1 MTQST
6 DEKREDAD
14 REEYLVSY
22 DISAYDRPS
31 VTADAVISDPAGRI
45 LLVKRK
51 NHPYKGCWALP
62 GGFVNRNETTA
73 EAAVREAAEET
84 GVLTENARLVGVY
97 SAPGRDPRGWIISA
111 AYALHIEKNAAAQG
125 GDDAAEAR
133 WFYPCDIPFPLAF
146 DHEEI
151 LKDAG
156 ICRDAK

>member
-6 DEKREDAD
+6 DEKREGGQ
-14 REEYLVSY
+14 EEYLASY

-73 EAAVREAAEET
+73 EAAVREAAGAAVPFDILPAVWVSSLCSVTAGLLT
-84 GVLTENARLVGVY
+84 GKVLARIW
-97 SAPGRDPRGWIISA
+97 P
-111 AYALHIEKNAAAQG
+111 
-125 GDDAAEAR
+125 
-133 WFYPCDIPFPLAF
+133 
-146 DHEEI
+146 
-151 LKDAG
+151 
-156 ICRDAK
+156 